1 MEDEERVA
9 NRPENNVVQAIFVTN
24 VVLVSAG
31 STRPALNTGN
41 TRAGPGPETAVV
53 WLRKGGLVGRVGGKK
68 ARRDS
73 TGTVTVHAGKTNVNI
88 SPQKSLPCSNSS
100 GDQIIH

>member
-1 MEDEERVA
+1 M
-9 NRPENNVVQAIFVTN
+9 
-24 VVLVSAG
+24 
-31 STRPALNTGN
+31 
-41 TRAGPGPETAVV
+41 
-53 WLRKGGLVGRVGGKK
+53 GRVGREK

-73 TGTVTVHAGKTNVNI
+73 TGTSVTIRAGKTNVNI